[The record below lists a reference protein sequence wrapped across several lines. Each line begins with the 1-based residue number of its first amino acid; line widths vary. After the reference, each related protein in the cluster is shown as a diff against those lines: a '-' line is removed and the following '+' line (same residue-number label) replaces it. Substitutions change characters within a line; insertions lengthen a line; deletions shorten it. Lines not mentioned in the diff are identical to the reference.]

1 MKNKLIDLIKD
12 YEAREIFNA
21 LPNKTMYFKG
31 QACNNA
37 KVEKERLSILLCTN
51 MDGSEKIK
59 PMVVY
64 KSETPRCLKN
74 INKSKVNY
82 RWNKN
87 AWMTQILLNDFNDG
101 EILQEQL

>member
-1 MKNKLIDLIKD
+1 
-12 YEAREIFNA
+12 
-21 LPNKTMYFKG
+21 
-31 QACNNA
+31 
-37 KVEKERLSILLCTN
+37 

-74 INKSKVNY
+74 INKSNLKVNY

-87 AWMTQILLNDFNDG
+87 AWMTQILFNDWLTIINNKFRNEKRNIFLFVDNFSG
-101 EILQEQL
+101 HNVEAGKYLNIN